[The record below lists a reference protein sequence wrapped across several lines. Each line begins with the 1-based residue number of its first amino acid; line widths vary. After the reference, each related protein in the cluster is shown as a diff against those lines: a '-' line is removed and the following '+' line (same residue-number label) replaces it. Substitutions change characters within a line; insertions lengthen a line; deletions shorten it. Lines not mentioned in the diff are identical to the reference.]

1 MEFRRN
7 SSASL
12 QNYRDALDATG
23 VGTSFLNSTKT
34 AVFSTLLSLVLAV
47 PAAYGTTR
55 FGTLSGRVFMLGALV
70 TRMVPPVAIGVPMIG
85 LMRDLHLNDNS
96 LGLALA
102 HTTISLPLSVW
113 LMASFFDAVPAEL
126 EEAAMIDGCGR
137 FGAMVRVVLSIV
149 LGGLAVTAI
158 FAFLASWND
167 FLFALLLTSINAR
180 TTPIVIANFQSQF
193 GLDWGPLA
201 VMYSLPVVLL
211 ALLLQRRIVA
221 GLSLGAV
228 KG

>member
-1 MEFRRN
+1 LEFRRN

-55 FGTLSGRVFMLGALV
+55 FGTLIGRAFMLGALV

-149 LGGLAVTAI
+149 SGGLAVTAI

>member
-1 MEFRRN
+1 LEFRRN

>member
-149 LGGLAVTAI
+149 SGGLAVTAI